1 MPRKFLILVALAAM
15 LAVQPLFAAKFK
27 VDHPHTNVGFRVK
40 HMVIAKTTGTFTDF
54 DATLEVDPDDMST
67 FTVMATIQ
75 AASIDTNNDQRDNH
89 LRSSDFLD
97 VANHPTIT
105 FESSKLS
112 TMGGEHVLHGNL
124 TIRGVTHQVE
134 MPIEIVG
141 PVMAM
146 GNTVVGFAGSLT
158 IDRHDYGVS
167 WSRTLDT
174 GGLVVADE
182 VEIEVNGEFI
192 MESM

>member
-1 MPRKFLILVALAAM
+1 MPRKFLIFVGLAAV
-15 LAVQPLFAAKFK
+15 LAAQPLLAAKFK
-27 VDHPHTNVGFRVK
+27 VDHAHTNVGFSVK
-40 HMVIAKTTGTFTDF
+40 HLVIAKTTGTFNDF
-54 DATLEVDPDDMST
+54 DATLEVDPNDWST
-67 FTVMATIQ
+67 FTLMATIQ
-75 AASIDTNNDQRDNH
+75 AASVDTNNERRDNH
-89 LRSSDFLD
+89 LRSADFLD

-112 TMGGEHVLHGNL
+112 TMGGENLLHGNL
-124 TIRGVTHQVE
+124 TIRGITQAVVIPVE
-134 MPIEIVG
+134 LVG

-146 GNTVVGFAGSLT
+146 GNTVVGFAGSVT
-158 IDRHDYGVS
+158 IDRHDFGVA
-167 WSRTLDT
+167 WSRSLDN

>member
-1 MPRKFLILVALAAM
+1 MRRKFLVLVALAAV
-15 LAVQPLFAAKFK
+15 LAAQPLFAAKFK
-27 VDHPHTNVGFRVK
+27 VDHAHTNVGFSVK
-40 HMVIAKTTGTFTDF
+40 HMVIAKTTGSFTDF

-67 FTVMATIQ
+67 FAVMATIQ
-75 AASIDTNNDQRDNH
+75 AASIDTNNDRRDNH
-89 LRSSDFLD
+89 LRSADFLD

-105 FESSKLS
+105 FESSELS
-112 TMGGEHVLHGNL
+112 MMDGKHVLHGNL
-124 TIRGVTHQVE
+124 TIRGVTQAIE

-167 WSRTLDT
+167 WSRTLDN

>member
-1 MPRKFLILVALAAM
+1 MRRKFLFLVGLAVVLAA
-15 LAVQPLFAAKFK
+15 QPLFAVKFK
-27 VDHPHTNVGFRVK
+27 VDHPHTNIGFSVK

-54 DATLEVDPDDMST
+54 DATLEFDPSDMSS
-67 FTVMATIQ
+67 FTVTATIQ

-89 LRSSDFLD
+89 LRSADFLD
-97 VANHPTIT
+97 AASHPTIT
-105 FESSKLS
+105 FASSKLS
-112 TMGGEHVLHGNL
+112 MMDGKHVLHGDL
-124 TIRGVTHQVE
+124 TIRGVTQAIE

-167 WSRTLDT
+167 WSRSLDN
-174 GGLVVADE
+174 GGLVVADD